1 MILKMKLTTCLM
13 ILMIMSSVDG
23 SSILNWIW
31 SKPSNEETK
40 ITFSNGVPLASIP
53 YEIMSDDEKFLHE
66 ASKITDIQISSVLD
80 SCQHKIVLK
89 IRKTCSA
96 LTEEELSKFSVN
108 LLNCQSFAEGRK
120 TYPCTEEMTLEQC
133 TTDMDPDTW
142 NAYHLMNNRARGICL
157 SARNTQFRA
166 LTEITVNK
174 LMESSQSQIK
184 AFNTLKENQERLEM
198 KTIEAL
204 MSLSEGN
211 KILMDQQQHLKNAQA
226 SAHNLVASNLRDLNN
241 EKALIRAGHMQL
253 SIMTEDIKKRL
264 EKASQ
269 QLLSQT
275 DESRE
280 NHQELLDDLMTIQK
294 RAELIWDKI
303 ELSTERIVKQN
314 FEAATQFEKTLE
326 RLEKING
333 TIHYI
338 GNVTESMKTEI
349 DQKLE
354 WIANYIGNTGE
365 QFEKV
370 QRICM
375 HIVYLLA
382 AMIVASFLNAPTLT
396 RVTILGL
403 IPMNLAA
410 FLKHGMKTC
419 LDFTSITVLILLI
432 TGMHFI
438 MVGIQRLMSSEN
450 SKKIDDLDGYNFQ
463 MGNGC
468 STPLLS
474 AAMRHEQKQ
483 ISSKRNFANEIY
495 KMTIN
500 KLIRF
505 KDNTVSI
512 MQYAASWCRQ
522 NTSPVEE
529 LSCSYHPTKK
539 NHDDI
544 VYYSKEYPS
553 MYNNNS
559 EIETSRIYNDSTN
572 TLDPHDL
579 RRRLI
584 SSRSSSSI
592 RSNASSRSVTP
603 TSGAGRTMCSA
614 ITKNGTQ
621 CRSRAQLGREFC
633 GRHIDRPSISMNM
646 TDN

>member
-1 MILKMKLTTCLM
+1 MKLTTCLM

-23 SSILNWIW
+23 SILNWIW
-31 SKPSNEETK
+31 SKPTSEEKK
-40 ITFSNGVPLASIP
+40 ITFSNNVPLASIP
-53 YEIMSDDEKFLHE
+53 YEIMTNDEKFLHE

-80 SCQHKIVLK
+80 SCQHKVVLK

-120 TYPCTEEMTLEQC
+120 TYPCTDEMTLEQC

-184 AFNTLKENQERLEM
+184 AFDTLKENQERLEM

-211 KILMDQQQHLKNAQA
+211 KILLDQQEHLKDAQA
-226 SAHNLVASNLRDLNN
+226 SAHNLVASNLRELNN

-253 SIMTEDIKKRL
+253 STMTEDIKKRL

-280 NHQELLDDLMTIQK
+280 NHKELLDDLMNIQK

-303 ELSTERIVKQN
+303 EASTERIVKQN
-314 FEAATQFEKTLE
+314 FEAAAQFEKTLE

-333 TIHYI
+333 TIYYI

-365 QFEKV
+365 QFEKIH
-370 QRICM
+370 RICM

-403 IPMNLAA
+403 IPMNLVA

-438 MVGIQRLMSSEN
+438 MVGIQRLMSSGN
-450 SKKIDDLDGYNFQ
+450 PKTIDTPDGYDFP

-474 AAMRHEQKQ
+474 SSAMRSGQKQ
-483 ISSKRNFANEIY
+483 TPLKRNFANEVY
-495 KMTIN
+495 RMTIN
-500 KLIRF
+500 KLVRF

-529 LSCSYHPTKK
+529 LSCSYHPSKK
-539 NHDDI
+539 SHDDVI
-544 VYYSKEYPS
+544 YYSKKYPS
-553 MYNNNS
+553 TYNNNS
-559 EIETSRIYNDSTN
+559 EYETSRLYNDSEN
-572 TLDPHDL
+572 TLDANDL

-584 SSRSSSSI
+584 STRSSSV
-592 RSNASSRSVTP
+592 RSNTSSRSVTP
-603 TSGAGRTMCSA
+603 SSGIERTMCSA

-621 CRSRAQLGREFC
+621 CRSRAQIGREFC
-633 GRHIDRPSISMNM
+633 GRHTDQSSVSMNL
-646 TDN
+646 TEN